1 MAPRY
6 NRAIPAAAGY
16 PQYSGNLIPPIY
28 SQTLIENFYCSTVFG
43 DISSTEYLG
52 ELNGKGD
59 QITFFHEPCVIVR
72 DHVKDGTIKHDV
84 LESDTTTLV
93 IDRAKEFSYK
103 IARIDAEMMPMWD
116 AMKAKLMQNTARS
129 IADQI
134 DCDLLNEI
142 YTHVHC
148 DNQGPAAGCQSHAY
162 NLGQVGNPVPV
173 TSLNVLEVL
182 TNLSAVLD
190 EACIPA
196 EGRFIVIPTA
206 MKVAIMN
213 SELRA
218 AYFSGQNQSTYLN
231 GKIADNIAG
240 FAIYVSNH
248 VPRVFDPGANVNAY
262 HIVAG
267 LRSATCF
274 ASVVEATREIE
285 DKDSWDIFYQGL
297 QAYGFG
303 VIQPKALAHLYARFN

>member
-1 MAPRY
+1 MVRY
-6 NRAIPAAAGY
+6 TNAIPAAAGY

-43 DISSTEYLG
+43 DISTTEYIG
-52 ELNGKGD
+52 EMRGKGD
-59 QITFFHEPCVIVR
+59 QITFFREPCVIVR

-84 LESDTTTLV
+84 LESDTVTLV

-103 IARIDAEMMPMWD
+103 IARLDADMMPMWD
-116 AMKAKLMQNTARS
+116 QMRSKLMQNTART
-129 IADQI
+129 IADKI
-134 DCDLLNEI
+134 DCELLGEI
-142 YTHVHC
+142 YTYAHC
-148 DNQGPAAGCQSHAY
+148 DNQGPAAGCVSHSY
-162 NLGQVGNPVPV
+162 NLGQTGNPVPV
-173 TSLNVLEVL
+173 TSINVLEVI
-182 TNLSAVLD
+182 TNVAAVLD
-190 EACIPA
+190 EACIPK
-196 EGRFIVIPTA
+196 EGRYLVIPTP

-218 AYFSGQNQSTYLN
+218 AYFSGLSQSTYLN

-240 FAIYVSNH
+240 FAIYESNH
-248 VPRVFDPGANVNAY
+248 VPRVFDAGANTWAW

-267 LRSATCF
+267 IRSATCF
-274 ASVVEATREIE
+274 ASVVEHTREIE
-285 DKDSWDIFYQGL
+285 DKDSWDIYYQGL